1 MAYNT
6 SLFAQLLQLVPR
18 PAFARLVRHTKA
30 DRYCKSFTT
39 WQQCV
44 AMLYLHFAQ
53 AKSLREISDGLR
65 SCGGKLSHLGISA
78 PAHSTLAHANAT
90 RPAVVYEQLFYQML
104 ARCHATRPGK
114 RKFKFKNPLYS
125 LDSTIIDLCLSLFPW
140 AEFRQTKG
148 AVKLHL
154 LLDHDGYLPTY
165 AVITDGKT
173 ADITVARTLKLPK
186 GSLVVMDRGYC
197 DYALFHAWHRAGV
210 FFVTRLKERARYDVV
225 LDKQVP
231 EHRNILADQLIRFTG
246 ATAKQRCPVMLR
258 RVVVWD
264 AVNERELELLTNHLD
279 FGATTIAAI
288 YKDRWEIELFFKAIK
303 QHLRIKTFVG
313 TSENALKVQLWTA
326 LLAILILKYLQFLSS
341 FAWPLCRLVALL
353 RLHLFTYR
361 NLQDWLD
368 DPFHVPPEPDAPA
381 QLTLGFWTASTAA
394 AAMSPRRATAGAKN

>member
-6 SLFAQLLQLVPR
+6 SLFAQLLQTVPR
-18 PAFARLVRHTKA
+18 STFDRIVRQTRA

-39 WQQCV
+39 WHHCV

-78 PAHSTLAHANAT
+78 PPHTTLAHANAT
-90 RPAVVYEQLFYQML
+90 RPAALYEQLFQQML
-104 ARCHATRPGK
+104 ARCHARRHGQ

-125 LDSTIIDLCLSLFPW
+125 LDSTTIDLCLSLFPW
-140 AEFRQTKG
+140 AAFRQTKG

-165 AVITDGKT
+165 AVMTDGKA
-173 ADITVARTLKLPK
+173 ADVAIARTLKLAK

-210 FFVTRLKERARYDVV
+210 FFVTRLKDRARYEVV

-231 EHRNILADQLIRFTG
+231 DHRDILADQLIRFTG
-246 ATAKQRCPVMLR
+246 AAAKRRCPAVLR

-264 AVNERELELLTNHLD
+264 PVQQREIELLTNHLD
-279 FGATTIAAI
+279 FGATTIAAV
-288 YKDRWEIELFFKAIK
+288 YRDRWEIELFFKALK
-303 QHLRIKTFVG
+303 QHLRVKTFVG

-326 LLAILILKYLQFLSS
+326 LLAILILKYLQFIST

-361 NLQDWLD
+361 HLQDWLD
-368 DPFHVPPEPDAPA
+368 DPFGGPPELEASA
-381 QLTLGFWTASTAA
+381 QLTLGYWTASAVSA
-394 AAMSPRRATAGAKN
+394 HR